1 MPGFTGRQLVL
12 VKAVLAGPRGASFS
26 VGTGYFVTADLVLTA
41 SHVVPEQGR
50 TDLEVRLEK
59 DDWRKAEPVWRDAS
73 LDAALLRITPPL
85 ADTPEVTW
93 VETDFD
99 ANVAWQSSGYPDA
112 GKVIQ
117 DDKPFW
123 KTVGLDGVV
132 KAHGGGGQGPK
143 ELELTV
149 DAPPKAAGWAGI
161 SGAPVFV
168 GEFLAGFIKEV
179 PESFEGGRL
188 AATPAASLLQSA
200 GFRLALS
207 PPWLETPS
215 QGVWVLVV
223 LAETKKG
230 QLADWVDG
238 ALVKHSKMLGETL
251 GTGPIPKAFRV
262 SITEALASPGH
273 WLRFVQALCAA
284 PIAVFDATGFEA
296 AVMLALGV
304 RSVVR
309 RGVTLTSTAAALT
322 PAHFSQMP
330 FNIQETKLIYHGSEA
345 EPKDVKHPLNMIAAA
360 IKKGWQELSS
370 QPSYLDLPA
379 YDAVRC
385 PYPTTDSEGQ
395 SAVERLLMLCSFD
408 QCHTPNWLCVVNA
421 LAAYFPGRQAVR
433 MLDVDSPRLV
443 GQALYEGIRWARTCV
458 VDWTGWRANVFF
470 ELGVRLAC
478 ADIGPVGLI
487 EQAEAAAAA
496 EPSALT
502 QRLRLMTLFGP
513 ASYRKDQEGD
523 SIARALRVHEEIVSQ
538 RPPTISVRQLPHDAT
553 YRACLGRFEWKS
565 EHITIEPHELLRTS
579 IEAPFGKDRQARGRS
594 PILFSANAEYSK
606 DLDRSVKERWIA
618 AWYYL
623 ASRYPEARRAEDP
636 GLRAMLR
643 KLANDVLQFGLSDPS
658 EDHLKALRDE
668 IYDVLDQLEEFD
680 KR

>member
-1 MPGFTGRQLVL
+1 RRKGGARAEGRRYSQARRGGWRGVLGRQGGRKSGVWEGHDPHVQADVGAGLLRFGKATESEGDYERRPVARLAMPGFTGRQLVL

-273 WLRFVQALCAA
+273 WLR
-284 PIAVFDATGFEA
+284 
-296 AVMLALGV
+296 
-304 RSVVR
+304 
-309 RGVTLTSTAAALT
+309 
-322 PAHFSQMP
+322 
-330 FNIQETKLIYHGSEA
+330 
-345 EPKDVKHPLNMIAAA
+345 
-360 IKKGWQELSS
+360 
-370 QPSYLDLPA
+370 
-379 YDAVRC
+379 
-385 PYPTTDSEGQ
+385 
-395 SAVERLLMLCSFD
+395 
-408 QCHTPNWLCVVNA
+408 
-421 LAAYFPGRQAVR
+421 
-433 MLDVDSPRLV
+433 
-443 GQALYEGIRWARTCV
+443 
-458 VDWTGWRANVFF
+458 
-470 ELGVRLAC
+470 
-478 ADIGPVGLI
+478 
-487 EQAEAAAAA
+487 
-496 EPSALT
+496 
-502 QRLRLMTLFGP
+502 
-513 ASYRKDQEGD
+513 
-523 SIARALRVHEEIVSQ
+523 
-538 RPPTISVRQLPHDAT
+538 
-553 YRACLGRFEWKS
+553 
-565 EHITIEPHELLRTS
+565 
-579 IEAPFGKDRQARGRS
+579 
-594 PILFSANAEYSK
+594 
-606 DLDRSVKERWIA
+606 
-618 AWYYL
+618 
-623 ASRYPEARRAEDP
+623 
-636 GLRAMLR
+636 
-643 KLANDVLQFGLSDPS
+643 
-658 EDHLKALRDE
+658 
-668 IYDVLDQLEEFD
+668 
-680 KR
+680 